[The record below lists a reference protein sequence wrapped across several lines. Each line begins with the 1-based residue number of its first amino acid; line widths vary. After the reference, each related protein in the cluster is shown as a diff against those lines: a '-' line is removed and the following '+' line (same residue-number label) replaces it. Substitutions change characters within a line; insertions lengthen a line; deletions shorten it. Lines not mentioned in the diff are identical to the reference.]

1 MGTIKL
7 VLGIAV
13 IVALV
18 ITGATLIPPYFDNYQ
33 FEDALNNEALA
44 ATYSTKTDEDI
55 RAIVFKKAKEL
66 EIPLTPEQ
74 IKVHR
79 VGSQGTGTLAIEAD
93 YTVHVDLPGYPLD
106 LNFHAATKNKG
117 IY

>member
-18 ITGATLIPPYFDNYQ
+18 VAGAAIVPPYFDNYQ
-33 FEDALNNEALA
+33 FEDAINTEALA
-44 ATYSTKTDEDI
+44 ATYSSKSDEDI
-55 RAIVFKKAKEL
+55 RGIVYKKAKEMD
-66 EIPLTPEQ
+66 IPVTPEQ

>member
-1 MGTIKL
+1 MSTIKL
-7 VLGIAV
+7 ILGIAV

-18 ITGATLIPPYFDNYQ
+18 IVGAAVIPPYFNNYQ
-33 FEDALNNEALA
+33 FEDAINTEALA
-44 ATYSTKTDEDI
+44 ATYSSKSDEDI
-55 RAIVFKKAKEL
+55 RGIVYKKAKEMD
-66 EIPLTPEQ
+66 IPIAPEQ

-79 VGSQGTGTLAIEAD
+79 AGSQGTGTLAIEAS